1 MEKKKL
7 KLSITG
13 TSKKTINSIEQAKS
27 HPKNSVVIEKRAGK
41 CPRKPNFNNNKNH
54 YFTTLQI
61 FDTQKSFDISL
72 LSYLNMIFTIFKF
85 LLFFCYYLFNNF
97 FVLNPS

>member
-41 CPRKPNFNNNKNH
+41 FPRKPNFNKNWAACDK
-54 YFTTLQI
+54 TT
-61 FDTQKSFDISL
+61 
-72 LSYLNMIFTIFKF
+72 
-85 LLFFCYYLFNNF
+85 
-97 FVLNPS
+97 